1 MKKYL
6 FGIFIVMF
14 IIIEII
20 LSAFNYMDKYEI
32 SKILEIDNI
41 NDFSVREL
49 KGLSN
54 YGSSKFVFIKFRI
67 SSDKYEKYNLKYED
81 LDLNL
86 AIYEGEITN
95 KKKKISDNYYMCY
108 YEKVIY
114 NENEIEKFRKMK
126 NNRFFLEIN
135 TIIVILLIFI
145 YSIKMI
151 KDIINRKLDNKIS
164 NTMENIDE

>member
-1 MKKYL
+1 
-6 FGIFIVMF
+6 
-14 IIIEII
+14 
-20 LSAFNYMDKYEI
+20 
-32 SKILEIDNI
+32 
-41 NDFSVREL
+41 
-49 KGLSN
+49 
-54 YGSSKFVFIKFRI
+54 
-67 SSDKYEKYNLKYED
+67 
-81 LDLNL
+81 
-86 AIYEGEITN
+86 
-95 KKKKISDNYYMCY
+95 MCY

>member
-95 KKKKISDNYYMCY
+95 KKKKYLIIIIC
-108 YEKVIY
+108 VIMKKLY
-114 NENEIEKFRKMK
+114 IMKMK
-126 NNRFFLEIN
+126 
-135 TIIVILLIFI
+135 
-145 YSIKMI
+145 
-151 KDIINRKLDNKIS
+151 
-164 NTMENIDE
+164 